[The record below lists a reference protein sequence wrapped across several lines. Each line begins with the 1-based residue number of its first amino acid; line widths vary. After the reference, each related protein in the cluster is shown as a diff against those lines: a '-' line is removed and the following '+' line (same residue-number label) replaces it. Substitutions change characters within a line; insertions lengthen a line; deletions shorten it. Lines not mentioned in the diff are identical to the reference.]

1 LNVPV
6 FQVIFSGGLKKTW
19 ANGTQGLNPRDMAM
33 NVVLPEVDGR
43 IITRAVSFKAMQG
56 QNLALQTE
64 VLTYEPVRS
73 RINFVADLA
82 VKWIQLKH
90 TDIGDRKIALILA
103 NYPNRDGRL
112 ANGVGLDTPAS
123 CLEILK
129 ALRISGYS
137 VGEIPETSDELMKL
151 LTTGVTNDRESFG
164 MRQVYQSLSLGDYQN
179 YFQNLP

>member
-1 LNVPV
+1 
-6 FQVIFSGGLKKTW
+6 
-19 ANGTQGLNPRDMAM
+19 
-33 NVVLPEVDGR
+33 
-43 IITRAVSFKAMQG
+43 
-56 QNLALQTE
+56 
-64 VLTYEPVRS
+64 YEPVRS

-90 TDIGDRKIALILA
+90 TDVGDRKIALILA

-179 YFQNLP
+179 YFQNLPEPVQNGIQSRWNHPKCEKEFAIAGCQFGNIFVGIQPSRGYDLDPTLNYHAPDLEPTHDYLAFYNWV